1 MNVHGEVL
9 LVLMNMFIFV
19 KNQNHH
25 FYFQEHSPKIVEAEI
40 VYTRSLEVMI
50 LPRNETDSLN
60 SIDVA
65 SECDGKSSQNV
76 HDSVYG
82 HLKPWKSHQN
92 TNF

>member
-40 VYTRSLEVMI
+40 VYTRSLEDQTIEKKTVSMG
-50 LPRNETDSLN
+50 RDFTE
-60 SIDVA
+60 
-65 SECDGKSSQNV
+65 K
-76 HDSVYG
+76 
-82 HLKPWKSHQN
+82 
-92 TNF
+92 